1 MQQYRLGI
9 DVGGTKIAYGLFDE
23 SYRLVSRLTTPSRPE
38 LSAEDML
45 DVLLRRYPT
54 SHVVLTLGEHG
65 SIYADAQRRVR
76 QGAIKCTAV
85 DTTAAGDTF
94 TGYFL
99 HAMLQG
105 VDIQQ
110 ALRTAAQASAIAV
123 SRPGAGK
130 SIPLAEEVRKAL
142 EAAGNA

>member
-1 MQQYRLGI
+1 MLQELKQQTFAKYDAFTIAELFNEQK
-9 DVGGTKIAYGLFDE
+9 DVKEYIGEEGCFSTIFDFGPH
-23 SYRLVSRLTTPSRPE
+23 L
-38 LSAEDML
+38 
-45 DVLLRRYPT
+45 
-54 SHVVLTLGEHG
+54 LTLGEHG

-76 QGAIKCTAV
+76 QSAIKCTAV